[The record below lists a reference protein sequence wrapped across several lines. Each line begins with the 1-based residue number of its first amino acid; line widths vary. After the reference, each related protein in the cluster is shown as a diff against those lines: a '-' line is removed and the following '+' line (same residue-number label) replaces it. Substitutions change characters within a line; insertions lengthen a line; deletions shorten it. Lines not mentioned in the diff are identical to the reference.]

1 MKLRPEDLLQM
12 FMTFEDVLLKA
23 TCNSISNEGNPV
35 TEDEELI
42 PSLENFVV
50 LTWLKDI
57 HAELPKLVKQRYGIE
72 LRSWTLVSIKPKVTL
87 ALNP

>member
-23 TCNSISNEGNPV
+23 TCNSISNEGN
-35 TEDEELI
+35 

-72 LRSWTLVSIKPKVTL
+72 LRSWTLLSIKPKVTL